1 MTFDLNQHIFR
12 LLQDE
17 PFFAAL
23 SRRVDKKES
32 LGVPTAGI
40 GVNPDTA
47 QFELLYNPNY
57 FDGLTDKQKSGVLK
71 HEFYHLV
78 FQHVTDRLPD
88 EGMTQMW
95 NIATDLAINGF
106 IKSELPEKCCVP
118 GVDEFDFLP
127 LFKTAEWYF
136 EELKKKKSE
145 DPDFLD
151 GAGSG
156 EGEGQ
161 FDNHDSWGQCS
172 EHTKQI
178 AKERFREMAQK
189 AVEECDKSRGWGSV
203 SHSLR
208 DKIRK
213 QVSGS
218 VIDWRKVLRYFVKTS
233 QTASK
238 RSSMKHI
245 NRRYP
250 YIHAGKKAERQARI
264 AISIDQSGSVSN
276 TLLESFFSELESL
289 AKIAEFVV
297 IPFDDKVDEDSVF
310 VWKKG
315 ERREYERVLTG
326 GTNFDAPTDYVNKH
340 GFDGHLILTDM
351 YAPMPKA
358 SKCQRAWV
366 TDSQGANMPY
376 FKTTERVL
384 VLS

>member
-1 MTFDLNQHIFR
+1 MTFDLNRHIFR

-40 GVNPDTA
+40 GVNPDTG
-47 QFELLYNPNY
+47 QFELLYNPDY
-57 FDGLTDKQKSGVLK
+57 FDSLTDKEKSGVLK

-78 FQHVTDRLPD
+78 FQHVTDRLPE
-88 EGMTQMW
+88 EGMSPMW

-106 IKSELPEKCCVP
+106 IKAELPEKCCVP
-118 GVDEFDFLP
+118 GVDEFKFLP
-127 LFKTAEWYF
+127 LYKTAEWYF

-145 DPDFLD
+145 EPDFLND
-151 GAGSG
+151 MGSG
-156 EGEGQ
+156 SGEGQ
-161 FDNHDSWGQCS
+161 FDSHGAWGECDEQ
-172 EHTKQI
+172 TKQI
-178 AKERFREMAQK
+178 AKERFREMAKK
-189 AVEECDKSRGWGSV
+189 AVEECDKSKGWGSV
-203 SHSLR
+203 SHALR
-208 DKIRK
+208 EQIRK
-213 QVSGS
+213 QASGGA
-218 VIDWRKVLRYFVKTS
+218 IDWRKVLRYFVKTS
-233 QTASK
+233 QTAAK

-276 TLLESFFSELESL
+276 VLLESFFSELESL

-297 IPFDDKVDEDSVF
+297 IPFDDKVDEESVF

-366 TDSQGANMPY
+366 TDSQGASMPY
-376 FKTTERVL
+376 FKTNEKVL